1 MTHAKKTALA
11 CAIVAVLLAP
21 AGVRAQQADAAVQS
35 QQAGGVR
42 GRVLNTATGEYV
54 RNAEI
59 RVEGTGIVAYSEE
72 GGNFRLSGVPAG
84 EATLVVRY
92 TGLQEVRSTVTVV
105 AGQLTTQDFALK
117 TSTFDASGNAAE
129 SAADLDTVTVT
140 GTYSGQ
146 DIAIM
151 ERRAAMN
158 AKNVVPADSYGALT
172 MGDVGE
178 FMKSMPGISLD
189 YTEVDAT
196 AVRIGGLDPKY
207 ATFTLDGARMAT
219 ATSNNNSGRQNSFE
233 QMSVTGIESIELNNT
248 LTASMDA
255 DSPAGNVNLRS
266 KYAFDRTRRDI
277 VFQLGAVGTSDSD
290 SYRKYFPDDRKHA
303 TIYPSAQFGF
313 ADVFLDGRFGVAFNA
328 SYNANFVQQER
339 IQTDWSYLAD
349 GRVLPY
355 RIMWR
360 PGPKMTSRTA
370 ANLSTDFKISDEWT
384 LSLRSA
390 YSFYDVE
397 YFNQYTYLYFG
408 TATQTWTS
416 PGSTGTHIVVD
427 PGSRTGG
434 SSPRLRTE
442 YSHRYAGT
450 PTVTLTPKLE
460 FKGETLDVAFR
471 GNYSTSEFNFRDS
484 SEGFLQRTDSWLTRI
499 GFIADRASEE
509 STAWHL
515 TQTAGRDWSN
525 PANFNLD
532 DDIGVN
538 VRNNE
543 SDARNKQYGFNVD
556 VKKEFDAGSRQFTLM
571 TGVGTRFNE
580 WSTDESH
587 YQGYEYIGPNLD
599 TTQRD
604 PAAVIPWTENY
615 RFGFT
620 NLDAGNVNDL
630 GWRADNNYAMYEI
643 FKAHPEWFRPETVAN
658 LKRVFDNNRLIK
670 ENINA
675 AYIEGQ
681 TRWGDARFDLGL
693 RYEQTETEART
704 AVIRPASEVVAAG
717 YSTSTVEGLCYQYHC
732 VDGKPTYSMR
742 KGKYDD
748 FFLSGGVKYDFSES
762 LVGQLAFSQSIL
774 RPDYG
779 NLGGVVAVNDST
791 QVVTVPNSKLK
802 PEHSTK
808 YFAGLQYYLEP
819 AGVVGL
825 SYYKLDIKDMQATG
839 FSVNPEDVGF
849 GPDEYPGY
857 DFVSA
862 GNVPGTSTN
871 QGLTLEYSQ
880 QFSFLPGAL
889 KGLSLRGS
897 ITRIRADGER
907 VNMPEEMANW
917 GIGYKAGRFD
927 IQVNGNFQGS
937 YRLSALSNTP
947 TTADNGILY
956 RAAREMWNIS
966 ANYKL
971 TENFSLQLAG
981 RNIFD
986 EPDITYSNIRTRVRM
1001 YDAYGSMWN
1010 IGIKGRF

>member
-1 MTHAKKTALA
+1 MIQIEKSALP
-11 CAIVAVLLAP
+11 CAVAIALFASP
-21 AGVRAQQADAAVQS
+21 AVFAQQVDAVAQS
-35 QQAGGVR
+35 QQTGIVR

-59 RVEGTGIVAYSEE
+59 RVEGTRIVAYSED
-72 GGNFRLSGVPAG
+72 GGNFRLVGVPAG
-84 EATLVVRY
+84 DVTVVVKY
-92 TGLQEVRSTVTVV
+92 TGLLESRATATVV
-105 AGQLTTQDFALK
+105 AGQVATLDIALK
-117 TSTFDASGNAAE
+117 APPYAAASGV
-129 SAADLDTVTVT
+129 AADLDTVKVT
-140 GTYSGQ
+140 GTFSGQ

-207 ATFTLDGARMAT
+207 STFTLDGGRMAT

-255 DSPAGNVNLRS
+255 DSPAGNINLRS
-266 KYAFDRTRRDI
+266 KYAFDRTKRDI
-277 VFQLGAVGTSDSD
+277 VFQLGGVATSDSKFF
-290 SYRKYFPDDRKHA
+290 SRQYFPDDKKHA
-303 TIYPSAQFGF
+303 TVYPSGQFGYG
-313 ADVFLDGRFGVAFNA
+313 DVFLDGRLGVAFNA
-328 SYNANFVQQER
+328 SYNANYVQQER
-339 IQTDWSYLAD
+339 IQTDWGYYAD

-370 ANLSTDFKISDEWT
+370 ANLSTDFKLNDDWT

-408 TATQTWTS
+408 TPTTNYAT
-416 PGSTGTHIVVD
+416 PDSTPTHIVVN
-427 PGSRTGG
+427 PVGTGG

-450 PTVTLTPKLE
+450 PTLTLVPKLE
-460 FKGETLDVAFR
+460 FKGETLNLTFR

-484 SEGFLQRTDSWLTRI
+484 SEGFFQRTDSWLTRI
-499 GFIADRASEE
+499 GFIADRASED
-509 STAWHL
+509 STAWYL
-515 TQTAGRDWSN
+515 QQTAGRDWSN
-525 PANFNLD
+525 PANWNLD
-532 DDIGVN
+532 DDIGN
-538 VRNNE
+538 NIRNNQ
-543 SDARNKQYGFNVD
+543 SDAKNKQYGFNAD
-556 VKKEFDAGSRQFTLM
+556 LKKELEFGAQPLTLM
-571 TGVGTRFNE
+571 TGAGTRRNE
-580 WSTDESH
+580 WKTDESH
-587 YQGYEYIGPNLD
+587 YQQYQYVGPNGDL
-599 TTQRD
+599 TQRD
-604 PAAVIPWTENY
+604 PEATIPWTEHY
-615 RFGFT
+615 QFQFL
-620 NLDAGNVNDL
+620 NLDAGNVNSL
-630 GWRADNNYAMYEI
+630 GWRADNNYAMYELY
-643 FKAHPEWFRPETVAN
+643 KAHPEWFVPDAVGN
-658 LKRVFDNNRLIK
+658 LKRIFDNDKLIK
-670 ENINA
+670 EDIDS

-693 RYEQTETEART
+693 RYERTETQAKT
-704 AVIRPASEVVAAG
+704 AVIRPASEVTAAG
-717 YSTSTVEGLCYQYHC
+717 LSTNTVEGLCYQYHC

-742 KGKYDD
+742 KAKYDD
-748 FFLSGGVKYDFSES
+748 FFLSGGVKYDFTEQ

-779 NLGGVVAVNDST
+779 NLGGVVAVNDNT
-791 QVVTVPNSKLK
+791 QIVTVPNSALK

-825 SYYKLDIKDMQATG
+825 SYYRLDIKDMQATG
-839 FSVNPEDVGF
+839 FTVDPTDVGF
-849 GPDEYPGY
+849 GADEYAGY
-857 DFVSA
+857 QFVSA

-871 QGLTLEYSQ
+871 EGLILEYSQ
-880 QFSFLPGAL
+880 QLTFLPGAL

-897 ITRIRADGER
+897 FTRIKPDGER
-907 VNMPEEMANW
+907 VNLPEKVANW
-917 GIGYKAGRFD
+917 GIGYKYGRFD
-927 IQVNGNFQGS
+927 IQVNGNYQDS
-937 YRLSALSNTP
+937 YRLSALSNTS

-956 RAAREMWNIS
+956 RASRQMWNVS

-971 TENFSLQLAG
+971 SEHFDLQLAG

-986 EPDITYSNIRTRVRM
+986 EPDITYSNVRSRVRL

-1010 IGIKGRF
+1010 FAIKGRF